1 MTIEKQ
7 GKQVRVVLLLLSLL
21 AVFLLGVGT
30 VTALASST
38 KEQTGSIRLSLT
50 ESDLASS
57 VEVSL
62 AAVGTYGSDG
72 YAFSYSGVTLD
83 DLADASKAQKVAE
96 DLEKIVLQLPA
107 AKKASANG
115 AKGSISAG
123 GAALG
128 YGESGKILTVGF
140 DNTGALTFTDLVPGI
155 YLTFQTAGEEDFDLQ
170 PSLVPIPY
178 IKTDGT
184 SSYDAVI
191 MGKGSFSGGGV
202 ILSKVDEEGHP
213 VEGADFVLEEK
224 VYPEDGQVPAGV
236 PALQDANGTYYW
248 KAFAGEASASMESGT
263 KVTGTLPTNAAGQ
276 IAIKDMPLG
285 TYRFRETKAPEG
297 FIMSS
302 EMPEFTITGAG
313 RIVSQN
319 AKYVPLNGK
328 VMEVSATNFQTK
340 VSFNKVDDV
349 GKALEGATLTIKD
362 ADGKTISTRDAE
374 GNELLT
380 YVFESK
386 ETATVLK
393 RLPVGTYYL
402 SELMPPEGFHVADDL
417 KFEVT
422 DSPEGTVVTMV
433 DHPIQTTPNSLTV
446 KKALYA
452 YVDVGER
459 KAMELYHG
467 AFYVALFS
475 DEKGEHRVTEVEKLT
490 FEGQHSQ
497 SATFSN
503 LETGTTYYVFETDEA
518 GNPHT
523 ERVPWKNEV
532 GNSYLAVYPNGQ
544 SVTVKP
550 GATNELDFENE
561 FLLTPIDGNIVGETE
576 KETPGTLTGE
586 TEETEKETK
595 KPKKETEKEKQTEVS
610 GKNEGTTSTS
620 AKNVKTGDE
629 TPIGLI
635 VGIAVAA
642 VVVIIVIIVILMKRK
657 KKR

>member
-1 MTIEKQ
+1 M
-7 GKQVRVVLLLLSLL
+7 
-21 AVFLLGVGT
+21 
-30 VTALASST
+30 
-38 KEQTGSIRLSLT
+38 
-50 ESDLASS
+50 
-57 VEVSL
+57 
-62 AAVGTYGSDG
+62 
-72 YAFSYSGVTLD
+72 
-83 DLADASKAQKVAE
+83 
-96 DLEKIVLQLPA
+96 
-107 AKKASANG
+107 
-115 AKGSISAG
+115 
-123 GAALG
+123 
-128 YGESGKILTVGF
+128 
-140 DNTGALTFTDLVPGI
+140 
-155 YLTFQTAGEEDFDLQ
+155 
-170 PSLVPIPY
+170 
-178 IKTDGT
+178 
-184 SSYDAVI
+184 
-191 MGKGSFSGGGV
+191 
-202 ILSKVDEEGHP
+202 
-213 VEGADFVLEEK
+213 
-224 VYPEDGQVPAGV
+224 
-236 PALQDANGTYYW
+236 
-248 KAFAGEASASMESGT
+248 
-263 KVTGTLPTNAAGQ
+263 
-276 IAIKDMPLG
+276 
-285 TYRFRETKAPEG
+285 
-297 FIMSS
+297 
-302 EMPEFTITGAG
+302 
-313 RIVSQN
+313 
-319 AKYVPLNGK
+319 
-328 VMEVSATNFQTK
+328 
-340 VSFNKVDDV
+340 
-349 GKALEGATLTIKD
+349 LTIKD

-402 SELMPPEGFHVADDL
+402 SELMPPEGFQVADDL

-422 DSPEGTVVTMV
+422 ESPEGTVVTMV